1 MEGDYESIINL
12 DGIDVNL
19 RLWMISDS
27 ELKIEVIDETKYR
40 RWTST
45 YKSNYLDS
53 VARKSGLKNASVLWK
68 MLQVGIQKKSKEVTL
83 DLKNEDDFNSVIKE
97 SKGGLVLIIRY
108 SNQFDNTNIPI
119 IITSNPFQSSD
130 LISIIKTL
138 KREKK
143 TDNSKEVK
151 LLERQI
157 FELNQTFALEK
168 KTYLDQIKDL
178 EIENKLLKEEIKE
191 KNNILKNNK
200 SFRAPSPINIRKQ
213 SQPLKSQSLI
223 ERQKQADIR
232 RSLNSQIPNRKTP
245 ITNRFSA
252 QISSQ
257 SSSRNSAI
265 NSRKNSAINSRNN
278 SSQSS
283 GKNTPK
289 GSRCSSRNSD
299 FRPEKRFDPTEWNR
313 QRLINRKNL
322 PSPTNNKKTYY

>member
-143 TDNSKEVK
+143 
-151 LLERQI
+151 
-157 FELNQTFALEK
+157 
-168 KTYLDQIKDL
+168 
-178 EIENKLLKEEIKE
+178 
-191 KNNILKNNK
+191 
-200 SFRAPSPINIRKQ
+200 
-213 SQPLKSQSLI
+213 
-223 ERQKQADIR
+223 
-232 RSLNSQIPNRKTP
+232 NR
-245 ITNRFSA
+245 
-252 QISSQ
+252 
-257 SSSRNSAI
+257 
-265 NSRKNSAINSRNN
+265 
-278 SSQSS
+278 
-283 GKNTPK
+283 
-289 GSRCSSRNSD
+289 
-299 FRPEKRFDPTEWNR
+299 
-313 QRLINRKNL
+313 
-322 PSPTNNKKTYY
+322 